1 MRYLT
6 TTNLAV
12 GVICAAMVSE
22 MKAAPGNVDRGT
34 QFITVERFRGFARS
48 AGPNGE
54 TVLLSPTLA
63 SGAGWNELVV
73 SWNAEVPAMA
83 GMKVEARALDGAR
96 ATTFY
101 NMGMW
106 ATDPAVLPRESV
118 PGQKDDD
125 GDVDTDTL
133 ILKEKWKAV
142 QLRITLQGEKKPK
155 LRFLALSFLD
165 STVHSD
171 ALAANTNVWGRKL
184 PVPEKSQ
191 MAYPNGGVLCSPTTV
206 SMMLGY
212 WAEKL
217 GKPELARDVPEIVQ
231 GVYDRNW
238 GGTGNWVFN
247 MAYAGSLPGMRAYVR
262 RFNDLAD
269 VEALVGKGIPV
280 GLSLCYNRLRGRD
293 AGASGHLVACV
304 GFTESGDVVINDP
317 GTTRNVQ
324 KIFARERVI
333 DAWAHSKNAA
343 YVIEPR

>member
-1 MRYLT
+1 MRYLAT
-6 TTNLAV
+6 AILAV
-12 GVICAAMVSE
+12 EVICGVMAGE
-22 MKAAPGNVDRGT
+22 MKKTPVKTDRAT
-34 QFITVERFRGFARS
+34 QFIAIERFNQFARTI
-48 AGPNGE
+48 GPNGE
-54 TVLLSPTLA
+54 TVLLSPSLA
-63 SGAGWNELVV
+63 PGADWNELVV
-73 SWNAEVPAMA
+73 SWNAAVPASA
-83 GMKVEARALDGAR
+83 GMNVEARAIDGAR
-96 ATTFY
+96 ATDFY
-101 NMGMW
+101 NLGLW
-106 ATDPAVLPRESV
+106 ATDPAVFPRESV
-118 PGQKDDD
+118 PRQKDED

-133 ILKEKWKAV
+133 ILNEKWRAV
-142 QLRITLQGEKKPK
+142 QLRITFKGKQKPK

-165 STVHSD
+165 NSVRPEP
-171 ALAANTNVWGRKL
+171 LAANTNVWGRKL

-191 MAYPNGGVLCSPTTV
+191 LAYPDGGVLCSPTTV

-247 MAYAGSLPGMRAYVR
+247 MAYAGSMPGMRAYVR
-262 RFNDLAD
+262 RFSYLAE
-269 VEALVGKGIPV
+269 VESLVGKGIPV

-293 AGASGHLVACV
+293 AGASGHLVVCV
-304 GFTESGDVVINDP
+304 GFTQNGDVVINDP

-324 KIFARERVI
+324 KIFARERVV